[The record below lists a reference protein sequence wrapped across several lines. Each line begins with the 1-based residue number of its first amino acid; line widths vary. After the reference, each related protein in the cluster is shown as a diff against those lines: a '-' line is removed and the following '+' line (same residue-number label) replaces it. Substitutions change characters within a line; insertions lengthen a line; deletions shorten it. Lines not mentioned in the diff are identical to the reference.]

1 MPWHIKKSSILG
13 NAIPIDGIEYYAG
26 DNHWTN
32 EYDKRKVYSNEEDA
46 TTRKNTTLTK
56 TLGDKTITYQPQW
69 WKNATVVSE

>member
-13 NAIPIDGIEYYAG
+13 NAIPTDGIEYYAG

>member
-1 MPWHIKKSSILG
+1 MPWHIKKTSILG
-13 NAIPIDGIEYYAG
+13 NAIPTDGTEYYAG

-32 EYDKRKVYSNEEDA
+32 EYDKRKVYSNETDA
-46 TTRKNTTLTK
+46 TTQKNTTLTK

>member
-13 NAIPIDGIEYYAG
+13 NAIPTDGIEYYAG

-46 TTRKNTTLTK
+46 TTQKNTTITNVI
-56 TLGDKTITYQPQW
+56 GDKTITYQPQW
-69 WKNATVVSE
+69 WKDAIVVSE

>member
-13 NAIPIDGIEYYAG
+13 NAIPTDGTEYYVG

-32 EYDKRKVYSNEEDA
+32 EYDNRKVYSNEADA
-46 TTRKNTTLTK
+46 ISQKNTTETR

>member
-13 NAIPIDGIEYYAG
+13 NAIPTDGIEYYAD

-32 EYDKRKVYSNEEDA
+32 EYDKRKVYSNEVDA
-46 TTRKNTTLTK
+46 TTQKNTVETR

>member
-13 NAIPIDGIEYYAG
+13 NAIPTDGTEYYVG

-32 EYDKRKVYSNEEDA
+32 EYDKRKVYSNEADA
-46 TTRKNTTLTK
+46 TNQKNTTLTK

>member
-1 MPWHIKKSSILG
+1 MPWHIKKESILSSAVPTNG
-13 NAIPIDGIEYYAG
+13 VEYYAG

-32 EYDKRKVYSNEEDA
+32 EYDKRKVYSNEVDA
-46 TTRKNTTLTK
+46 TTQKNTTLTK